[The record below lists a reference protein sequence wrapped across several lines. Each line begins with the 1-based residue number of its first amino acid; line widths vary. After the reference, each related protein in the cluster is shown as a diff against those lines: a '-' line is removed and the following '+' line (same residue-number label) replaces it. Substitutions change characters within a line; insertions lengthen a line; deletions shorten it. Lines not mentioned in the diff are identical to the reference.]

1 MNLLHVLDHIPLA
14 EPPFGAHTITSRI
27 GALEWRWMLLFEM
40 SFQKLL
46 GLEGI
51 GSSFIAT
58 FEGARMSSGTISIHI
73 LGIDVDVMIVPDMLT
88 EVVFALESI
97 VSTISMHVD

>member
-1 MNLLHVLDHIPLA
+1 MSLLHVLDHIPLA
-14 EPPFGAHTITSRI
+14 EPPFGANAITSGI
-27 GALEWRWMLLFEM
+27 GALEWRWMLLLEM
-40 SFQKLL
+40 NFQELF

-58 FEGARMSSGTISIHI
+58 FEGARMSSGTISINI

-88 EVVFALESI
+88 KVILALESI
-97 VSTISMHVD
+97 LPTISVHVD

>member
-14 EPPFGAHTITSRI
+14 EPPFGANTITSGM

-40 SFQKLL
+40 SFQKLF

-58 FEGARMSSGTISIHI
+58 FEGARMSSGTISINI
-73 LGIDVDVMIVPDMLT
+73 LGIDVDVMIVSDMLT
-88 EVVFALESI
+88 KVILALESI
-97 VSTISMHVD
+97 LPTISVHVD

>member
-14 EPPFGAHTITSRI
+14 EPPFGANTITSGI
-27 GALEWRWMLLFEM
+27 GALEWRWMLLLEM
-40 SFQKLL
+40 DFQQLF

-51 GSSFIAT
+51 GSNFIAT
-58 FEGARMSSGTISIHI
+58 FEGTRISRGTISIHI
-73 LGIDVDVMIVPDMLT
+73 LGIDVDVMIVPDVLT
-88 EVVFALESI
+88 KVVLALESI

>member
-14 EPPFGAHTITSRI
+14 EPPFGANTVTSRI
-27 GALEWRWMLLFEM
+27 GALEWRWMLLLEM
-40 SFQKLL
+40 NFQELF

-58 FEGARMSSGTISIHI
+58 IEGTRVSSGTISIHI
-73 LGIDVDVMIVPDMLT
+73 LSLNVDVMIVPDVLT
-88 EVVFALESI
+88 KVVLALESI
-97 VSTISMHVD
+97 LPTISVHVD

>member
-14 EPPFGAHTITSRI
+14 EPPFGANTVTSGI
-27 GALEWRWMLLFEM
+27 GALEWRWMLLLKM
-40 SFQKLL
+40 NFQKLL
-46 GLEGI
+46 GLEGV

-58 FEGARMSSGTISIHI
+58 IEGTRVSSGTISIHI

-88 EVVFALESI
+88 EVVLALESI